1 MRTLLRYTMHNRM
14 RTRPHN
20 INFTDS
26 IWLPTWKY
34 RARVSEG
41 VSCDI
46 LCSGL
51 GSHTVPEIRCLS
63 WKKKNMLNKRDGA
76 ITTSCCPCCY
86 RSQAGACLGLPPF
99 LQTFPAWVE
108 PYVWSLNAPS
118 VLGTRVNMFF
128 PLQIVSVNTLLLH
141 WTPLPIILFF
151 AGFFPRLAAWNTLR
165 YPWSPTMMGHD
176 GALHSL
182 PGVPVP

>member
-51 GSHTVPEIRCLS
+51 SHGPWDTVPFLEEEKHVEQTGWSHNDFVLPMLLS
-63 WKKKNMLNKRDGA
+63 IASWCMLGA
-76 ITTSCCPCCY
+76 SSLFTDFS
-86 RSQAGACLGLPPF
+86 CLGRTLCLVAQCPICIGYPR
-99 LQTFPAWVE
+99 QHVFPA
-108 PYVWSLNAPS
+108 SNRFGQHFALA
-118 VLGTRVNMFF
+118 L
-128 PLQIVSVNTLLLH
+128 NTLANHSFLC
-141 WTPLPIILFF
+141 WI
-151 AGFFPRLAAWNTLR
+151 FP
-165 YPWSPTMMGHD
+165 
-176 GALHSL
+176 
-182 PGVPVP
+182 